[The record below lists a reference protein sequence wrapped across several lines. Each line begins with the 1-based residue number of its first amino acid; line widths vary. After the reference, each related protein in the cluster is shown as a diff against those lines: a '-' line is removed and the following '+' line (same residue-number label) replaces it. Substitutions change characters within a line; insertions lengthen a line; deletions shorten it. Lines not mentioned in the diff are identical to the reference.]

1 MKFMKMVFVLC
12 FIILPNVYGVSA
24 NCMPFKIG
32 FEFQTCGGLCTWAKN
47 NYNFQ
52 KRPIF
57 YVEQDKKKIWHLE
70 IDGTGLE
77 FVTEPFSYKEKALL
91 RVALEQI
98 TKVIE
103 LIKRNSGT
111 LTIGSLFDNLRALE
125 FQVISEEFLDQIRK
139 QEIKHVDIIS
149 LTPQM
154 TVQHPL
160 KYTVDLCYSLF
171 GDDED
176 YLFEKLLGT
185 LPFKQRT
192 DNGYFFRSAIGGLT
206 FLQAHTMVMMASQ
219 SLEDDNE
226 QLDNIIQCI
235 DTQMD
240 AKHFVPFMSRRPFS
254 HLLKEIKDQLSIGY
268 LVDPISSLFLSQLSY
283 TEIFYATEKAV
294 FLRELL
300 SNFYRASYG
309 EQFFAKTGRP
319 LDLRGLFPHCL
330 LPEESIS
337 RLLSN
342 GFITT
347 VMLRNIPAFS
357 RIFPSNYH
365 ELVVHSTEFPYGEVK
380 IVRTNSIIDGEDR
393 IKIVL
398 ENRDDQNLDLLSP
411 PFPLDKNDAMGRY
424 KEVMGTETF
433 GGAVVE
439 FRGLKNISSSFLY
452 LKHYNQVV
460 ENCWNFTGI
469 DLGKLNPAQICL
481 FLSSGNEAFL
491 SFIMEHLEMNESQVF
506 EVMKKIGLENTQIAE
521 EHIPPEVIA
530 SISKKLVKTILLDIE
545 TKLDSG
551 MFLSYANSKR
561 EEFVEEAL
569 RLFDY
574 IGSIPDNSVAIDFIC
589 EYQSTSM
596 RERR

>member
-1 MKFMKMVFVLC
+1 MKFLISICIICFAVF
-12 FIILPNVYGVSA
+12 PNIYDIYGMEA

-32 FEFQTCGGLCTWAKN
+32 FEFQTCGGLCAWAKN
-47 NYNFQ
+47 NYHYQ

-57 YVEQDKKKIWHLE
+57 YAKQDERKIWHLE

-77 FVTEPFSYKEKALL
+77 FVTEPFSYKEKDLL
-91 RVALEQI
+91 KLALEQI
-98 TKVIE
+98 TTVIE
-103 LIKRNSGT
+103 LIKKNSGT

-125 FQVISEEFLDQIRK
+125 FQVISEEFLDQIHE

-171 GDDED
+171 GDDEN
-176 YLFEKLLGT
+176 YVFEKLLGI

-192 DNGYFFRSAIGGLT
+192 DFRSAIGGLT

-240 AKHFVPFMSRRPFS
+240 AKRFVPFMSRRPFS
-254 HLLKEIKDQLSIGY
+254 HLLKEIKDQLSIGC

-283 TEIFYATEKAV
+283 TEIFFAQGKA
-294 FLRELL
+294 LLLKDLL
-300 SNFYRASYG
+300 SNFYRANYG
-309 EQFFAKTGRP
+309 EQFFSNMGVP
-319 LDLRGLFPHCL
+319 LDLRGLFPHCF
-330 LPEESIS
+330 LPEKSVNQ
-337 RLLSN
+337 LLEK

-357 RIFPSNYH
+357 RIFPHNYH

-380 IVRTNSIIDGEDR
+380 IVHTNSIIDGEDR

-398 ENRDDQNLDLLSP
+398 ENQDDQNLDLLSP

-424 KEVMGTETF
+424 KKVIETEMF

-439 FRGLKNISSSFLY
+439 FRGLRNISSSFLY
-452 LKHYNQVV
+452 LKYYQDIIK
-460 ENCWNFTGI
+460 NCLDLTGI
-469 DLGKLNPAQICL
+469 DLSQLNSQQICL
-481 FLSSGNEAFL
+481 FF
-491 SFIMEHLEMNESQVF
+491 
-506 EVMKKIGLENTQIAE
+506 K
-521 EHIPPEVIA
+521 
-530 SISKKLVKTILLDIE
+530 
-545 TKLDSG
+545 
-551 MFLSYANSKR
+551 
-561 EEFVEEAL
+561 
-569 RLFDY
+569 
-574 IGSIPDNSVAIDFIC
+574 
-589 EYQSTSM
+589 
-596 RERR
+596 